1 MATLLTL
8 PSHLIES
15 ISHLLRGDLE
25 LPDNLRE
32 PLLETIKQP
41 QTYIVASLDTRN
53 SLYTQDDGD
62 IDGKQEDSTAVP
74 RPPTIDYDLVERLSR
89 WATSDKGKMLL
100 NRNGL
105 GKLFLP
111 VRG

>member
-15 ISHLLRGDLE
+15 ISHLLREDLE

-41 QTYIVASLDTRN
+41 QTYIVASLDTIN